1 MKGLLFILII
11 AMAHSGVGQADRA
24 KTSRKYR
31 DSLARVYIQDLS
43 EGCLLIRLRTSIKKM
58 EALKARGDT
67 ALALNEA
74 RMLKLK
80 HLEIISSF
88 KLNYSFSKVYYFYSH
103 HSGKVRSREFQG
115 ILMNEQFE
123 PVDEEPDVFL
133 ILDPYVVDFTHMNS
147 QQQGL
152 SLLNDRFEQL
162 ERPFPYYVRK
172 REALFF
178 LRRDYQTM
186 VALLQKN
193 LEFTSRKYLGIRQ

>member
-1 MKGLLFILII
+1 
-11 AMAHSGVGQADRA
+11 
-24 KTSRKYR
+24 
-31 DSLARVYIQDLS
+31 
-43 EGCLLIRLRTSIKKM
+43 
-58 EALKARGDT
+58 
-67 ALALNEA
+67 
-74 RMLKLK
+74 
-80 HLEIISSF
+80 
-88 KLNYSFSKVYYFYSH
+88 
-103 HSGKVRSREFQG
+103 
-115 ILMNEQFE
+115 MNEQFE

-133 ILDPYVVDFTHMNS
+133 ILDPYAVDFTHMNS

-193 LEFTSRKYLGIRQ
+193 LEFTSRKYLGIR